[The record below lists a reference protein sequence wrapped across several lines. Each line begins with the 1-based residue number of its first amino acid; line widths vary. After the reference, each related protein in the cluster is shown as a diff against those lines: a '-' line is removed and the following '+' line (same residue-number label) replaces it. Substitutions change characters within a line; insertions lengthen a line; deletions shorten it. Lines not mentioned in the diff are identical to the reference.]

1 MTVSAT
7 IKNSFKKHEVFVHT
21 NDTIQHIKIN
31 HKSLGLGSAVNGG
44 ELLMLAIATCFC
56 NDIYREAAKRKL
68 DIKSVHVVVSADFEN
83 AGEPASNIQYQVKV
97 DSDNTETEISKLIK
111 YVDSIAEIHNTI
123 RKGIP
128 VKLGTTYQ
136 AY

>member
-68 DIKSVHVVVSADFEN
+68 EIKSVHVVVSASFEN
-83 AGEPASNIQYQVKV
+83 ESEPASNIQYQVKV
-97 DSDNTETEISKLIK
+97 DSDNTEAEISKLIK

>member
-68 DIKSVHVVVSADFEN
+68 DIKSVHVVVSASFEN
-83 AGEPASNIQYQVKV
+83 ESEPASNIQYQVKV

-128 VKLGTTYQ
+128 VKLKAT
-136 AY
+136 